1 MRLRATASCSKER
14 FLTGDADDSAIR
26 SRYHEPDLKSL
37 SMKGLSF
44 QVKRQVEQPD
54 RGIPIPKQIDA
65 YSPDFSGLTKILQ
78 HKQNIL

>member
-1 MRLRATASCSKER
+1 
-14 FLTGDADDSAIR
+14 
-26 SRYHEPDLKSL
+26 
-37 SMKGLSF
+37 MKGLSF